1 MTKMEY
7 FVDDTTKLI
16 PVTREILFTTE
27 LFVMGT
33 NPKHAWAPVE
43 KEKLQTWI
51 KPKNKTDKFTAVSLR
66 IKAFVIHLIIENT
79 EQYAKTLFSCYKKN
93 CCDVEVTGK
102 TIIQGKLFVIVSSS
116 TTDMMK

>member
-1 MTKMEY
+1 MSKDITKWASTLNYIHHISSQGSSGHQLKNKQMTKMEN

-43 KEKLQTWI
+43 KEKLQT
-51 KPKNKTDKFTAVSLR
+51 
-66 IKAFVIHLIIENT
+66 
-79 EQYAKTLFSCYKKN
+79 
-93 CCDVEVTGK
+93 
-102 TIIQGKLFVIVSSS
+102 
-116 TTDMMK
+116 

>member
-43 KEKLQTWI
+43 KEKLQT
-51 KPKNKTDKFTAVSLR
+51 
-66 IKAFVIHLIIENT
+66 
-79 EQYAKTLFSCYKKN
+79 
-93 CCDVEVTGK
+93 
-102 TIIQGKLFVIVSSS
+102 
-116 TTDMMK
+116 